1 MRLSASLSYIKR
13 NHFHMHFFAL
23 SLPLKQRFGAT
34 QKWPVS
40 LSMMMITISGMIM
53 RGGKAGG

>member
-1 MRLSASLSYIKR
+1 
-13 NHFHMHFFAL
+13 MHFFAL
-23 SLPLKQRFGAT
+23 SLSLKQRFGAT
-34 QKWPVS
+34 QKWPVT